1 MSYLFDATPQ
11 GLTGA
16 YAFGCAGLGVTGA
29 DIRANTGTGD
39 HGPGYLYNDWDDASD
54 DPKEFQGLIVTPPSG
69 GTWFA
74 YEDGSF
80 TFSGAPDG
88 TYPFEYRL
96 YVDGADL
103 GLQSSTITVGVPG
116 IVGTSSITL
125 GAVASVAAGTVTGG
139 APISGASA
147 ITLGAV
153 ASVATGIVSSLGTIT
168 GTSAI
173 TLGTLA
179 SVAVGTVTTPGAL
192 APKASRS
199 SRRTSELS
207 TASRAPEISAAR
219 RPRQLS

>member
-29 DIRANTGTGD
+29 EIRANTGTGD

-80 TFSGAPDG
+80 TFAGAPDG
-88 TYPFEYRL
+88 TYPFDYRL
-96 YVDGADL
+96 YVDGVDL

-139 APISGASA
+139 APISGESA
-147 ITLGAV
+147 ITLGTV
-153 ASVATGIVSSLGTIT
+153 ASVATGVVSSLGTIT
-168 GTSAI
+168 GNSAI
-173 TLGTLA
+173 TLGAVITTAAGVVFDPATDALPRYTITAKPRSLA
-179 SVAVGTVTTPGAL
+179 LTARA
-192 APKASRS
+192 
-199 SRRTSELS
+199 RRT
-207 TASRAPEISAAR
+207 RIS
-219 RPRQLS
+219 S

>member
-11 GLTGA
+11 GLSGA

-29 DIRANTGTGD
+29 EIRANTSTGD
-39 HGPGYLYNDWDDASD
+39 HGPGYLYNDWDSGDDA
-54 DPKEFQGLIVTPPSG
+54 KEFQGLVVTPPSG

-80 TFSGAPDG
+80 TFAGAPDG

-103 GLQSSTITVGVPG
+103 GLQTSTITVGVPG

-125 GAVASVAAGTVTGG
+125 GSVASVAAGTVTGG
-139 APISGASA
+139 APISGESA

-153 ASVATGIVSSLGTIT
+153 ASVATGVVSSMGTIT

-173 TLGTLA
+173 ALGA
-179 SVAVGTVTTPGAL
+179 VATAAAGTVADPATDSLPRFTL
-192 APKASRS
+192 
-199 SRRTSELS
+199 
-207 TASRAPEISAAR
+207 AAR
-219 RPRQLS
+219 RRNFTITAKPRRTRITS